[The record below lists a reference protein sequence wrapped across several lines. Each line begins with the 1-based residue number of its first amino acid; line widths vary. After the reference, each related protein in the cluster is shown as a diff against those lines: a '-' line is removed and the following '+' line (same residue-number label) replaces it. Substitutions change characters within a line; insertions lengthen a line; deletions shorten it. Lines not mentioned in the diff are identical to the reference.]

1 VMLTSVTSLEG
12 SWIPE
17 PLDWSTSGAKVSVAV
32 EVNGLVVDEG
42 SSWCEV
48 DDVGVGLVE
57 EVVVVVLDVAR
68 VGDLIAATCDD
79 TGAEDDEDAEEAAV
93 VAVVVVSSVSRC
105 VVAWDDVAVS
115 FVCESVSSS

>member
-32 EVNGLVVDEG
+32 EVDGLGVDEG

-48 DDVGVGLVE
+48 DDVGV
-57 EVVVVVLDVAR
+57 VVVVLDVAR
-68 VGDLIAATCDD
+68 VGDLITATCDD
-79 TGAEDDEDAEEAAV
+79 TGAEDDEDAEEASV

-105 VVAWDDVAVS
+105 VVAWDDVAMS